1 MKELNIAF
9 KEFYSS
15 IRSKRFISL
24 MAFYLLI
31 TFFFNY
37 AIKDEI
43 INSAGQIEVSH
54 ASLSLTGAEGFITAT
69 PLSISITTNLM
80 ALMLFGAIIGIAL
93 GADTI
98 NREIEEG
105 TAKVLMSHPVYRDQV
120 INGKFIGN
128 SLALFSIIMTGYIFS
143 IAYLLLLGVPLDGA
157 SLIRALIAAVF
168 TLIYMMT
175 FLSMG
180 IMLSTILKKPET
192 AMLLAIALAI
202 FLTLIYPI
210 TVNIAADKIA
220 GEKPYCPPQHY
231 EIVPGQPIQRVSHNP
246 CPAMDEWLNKRHLWQ
261 KRLFLLDPTHHYGQ
275 LIISAFAGDEAAQ
288 DYLPLGESLST
299 GFNSFA
305 MLLVELLLPFT
316 IAYTRFMTSD
326 LR

>member
-69 PLSISITTNLM
+69 PLSISITTNLI

-168 TLIYMMT
+168 TLI
-175 FLSMG
+175 
-180 IMLSTILKKPET
+180 
-192 AMLLAIALAI
+192 
-202 FLTLIYPI
+202 
-210 TVNIAADKIA
+210 
-220 GEKPYCPPQHY
+220 
-231 EIVPGQPIQRVSHNP
+231 
-246 CPAMDEWLNKRHLWQ
+246 
-261 KRLFLLDPTHHYGQ
+261 
-275 LIISAFAGDEAAQ
+275 
-288 DYLPLGESLST
+288 
-299 GFNSFA
+299 
-305 MLLVELLLPFT
+305 
-316 IAYTRFMTSD
+316 
-326 LR
+326 